1 MKSSGLQVF
10 AIFATLALAVAERN
24 VTSPLPFSNQNV
36 SQLCLD
42 GNPMLK
48 NCTGKEIAGGRCN
61 LNGCNH
67 KSLFS
72 PFLPMDI
79 VAGVVIMV
87 GCVFAVA
94 GGIGG
99 GGLFVPLLMLL
110 QSFDIHEAV
119 PLSKVMIF
127 AAAIVSFTSNVRKR
141 NPHADRPLIDLD
153 CAIFLVPMTLAGTV
167 LGTTMHIVTPAW
179 LIGFLLI
186 IVLGATTHR
195 TVQKGMKTF
204 KTERTDAVPMTKKAT
219 VRDLSPTPHHDGPS
233 TPTSTHTHPRT
244 PTHQSP
250 PTLIDIYVCIH
261 TFLFSL
267 KSISTSTF
275 EGSNNVELLA
285 VGHSAMDSDT
295 DTEWSEDEEDK
306 VDAGEMEKR
315 KMIREIQEEE
325 KKFNFKK
332 FFAMWGIWAVL
343 GASAIIRGG
352 HGFSLLGIDP
362 CSENGWVF
370 YAFSIVPILFCIT
383 VCMVHG
389 RHLARTYEKKQQI
402 GYPFAAGDFKWTRKS
417 TLIYP
422 WVAMVGGIFAGLLG
436 LGGGMVIGPIL
447 LELGGHP
454 QVSSAVSAFTILFT
468 ASATTFQFLLLGV
481 LEYDYALYYSIICA
495 IAAVIGQKAVGAI
508 IKKYKK
514 VSIIVFCLAGVM
526 GVSSLL
532 IGGLDIYQTIDD
544 FKNNRS
550 MGFQVEKLCL
560 H

>member
-219 VRDLSPTPHHDGPS
+219 
-233 TPTSTHTHPRT
+233 
-244 PTHQSP
+244 
-250 PTLIDIYVCIH
+250 
-261 TFLFSL
+261 
-267 KSISTSTF
+267 SISTSTF
-275 EGSNNVELLA
+275 DGSNNVELLA

-295 DTEWSEDEEDK
+295 DTEWSEDEEEK

-315 KMIREIQEEE
+315 NMIREIQEEE